1 PAKAGPPPP
10 SAHVRLPVTPP
21 PQPSPSRR
29 TALAA
34 VGVVILLAVLFLWMR
49 PRSGVETP
57 ADTPVATASP
67 AQPEVPAESA
77 PPPAPEARDE
87 VPAPAAPEPP
97 APAAPAEPP
106 PAPAT
111 TNGPSSAPA
120 LAIAEV
126 CGTFSTGSGAWQ
138 CDPIGGETAPGRL
151 AFYTRVR
158 SPRNTTIVHRW
169 YQDDRLVQTVTLRIG
184 ANSGAGYRTYSRQ
197 TVADDGSR
205 WRVEARS

>member
-1 PAKAGPPPP
+1 
-10 SAHVRLPVTPP
+10 PP
-21 PQPSPSRR
+21 PQPPPSRR
-29 TALAA
+29 TTPRAA
-34 VGVVILLAVLFLWMR
+34 GVVILLAVPSERTR
-49 PRSGVETP
+49 PRSCAESR
-57 ADTPVATASP
+57 ADTPVPTASP
-67 AQPEVPAESA
+67 AQPGVPAGSA
-77 PPPAPEARDE
+77 PPPAPEARVE
-87 VPAPAAPEPP
+87 APALAAPEPP

-111 TNGPSSAPA
+111 TNGSSSAPA